1 MQSEQLSTPYVLNN
15 MLEKIYDA
23 NNKSIVFGGD
33 FNLFFETKLE
43 AQGRNP
49 VSKKKC
55 LAKLIQIKEKNWFV

>member
-1 MQSEQLSTPYVLNN
+1 

-43 AQGRNP
+43 AQGWNP
-49 VSKKKC
+49 VSKKKY

>member
-43 AQGRNP
+43 AQGWNP
-49 VSKKKC
+49 VSKKKY